1 MSCLSHEMTQITYD
15 VSQHAGHSDFSEYSQ
30 YCAELDIDTSKLKL
44 IVPSGNGEIC
54 MWHIGNDKD
63 VNTLNDDKIGQIQ
76 QQTTTT

>member
-15 VSQHAGHSDFSEYSQ
+15 VSQYAGHSDFSENSQ

-44 IVPSGNGEIC
+44 IVSSGNGEIC

-63 VNTLNDDKIGQIQ
+63 INW
-76 QQTTTT
+76 